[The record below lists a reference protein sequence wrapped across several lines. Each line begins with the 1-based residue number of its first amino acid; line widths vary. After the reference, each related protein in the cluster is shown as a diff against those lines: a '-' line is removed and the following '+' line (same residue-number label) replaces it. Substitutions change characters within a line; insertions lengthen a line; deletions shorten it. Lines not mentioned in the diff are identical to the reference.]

1 MTQTFTLGP
10 EHEIEEGHSKGYEL
24 PHLQVFA
31 VRRDGLLYVYKNDCP
46 HLNINL
52 EWQEDQ
58 FLDMD
63 AAFIQCSGH
72 GALFEIETGIC
83 ISGPCQGEHLTVI
96 AHEIDA
102 QGQIVINVAEE
113 ILDN

>member
-1 MTQTFTLGP
+1 MKEFILGP
-10 EHEIEEGHSKGYEL
+10 EQDIDEGSSKGYDL

-31 VRRDGLLYVYKNDCP
+31 VRRDGQLYIYKNDCP

-63 AAFIQCSGH
+63 SAFIQCSGH
-72 GALFEIETGIC
+72 GALFEIETGHC
-83 ISGPCQGEHLTVI
+83 ISGPCQGEHLTAIPYQV
-96 AHEIDA
+96 DD
-102 QGQIVINVAEE
+102 QGQIIIKVIASV
-113 ILDN
+113 LDR